1 MSNGKRFRVL
11 WVLGGLLLALPLLA
25 MPGMM
30 GGPMMGSGWMRIR
43 MQAFRTMPAAYA
55 RMTSPLEPTPERI
68 AEGGRLY
75 QQYCAACHG
84 PEGWGDGPAG
94 KNLNPSP
101 APLARTLA
109 MPMTTDGYV
118 FWRIREGGQAF
129 GSAMPAWKDVLSEEQ
144 IWKVILYMRAGFPAV
159 DTTAPANPEG
169 SEP

>member
-1 MSNGKRFRVL
+1 MRDAKRSRNF
-11 WVLGGLLLALPLLA
+11 WILGGMLFALPLGA

-43 MQAFRTMPAAYA
+43 MQAFRSMPAEYV
-55 RMTSPLEPTPERI
+55 RMTNPLEPTPDRI
-68 AEGGRLY
+68 AAGGKLF
-75 QQYCAACHG
+75 QQYCATCHG
-84 PEGWGDGPAG
+84 PEGRGDGPAG

-129 GSAMPAWKDVLSEEQ
+129 GSAMPAWKEVLTEEQ
-144 IWKVILYMRAGFPAV
+144 IWEVILYMRAGFPPV
-159 DTTAPANPEG
+159 QTATPESPEA